1 MYLKYQMMMVIII
14 VITLRKSN
22 KVCNALYEK
31 KKFIAVLYMAKWE
44 RGRKNLMAQSMG
56 LVVSILYQDSRI
68 FVWNT
73 RFKEALALH
82 LKIPE
87 SGWEDEYVNGQ
98 IQYSR
103 MDTGMEV

>member
-1 MYLKYQMMMVIII
+1 
-14 VITLRKSN
+14 
-22 KVCNALYEK
+22 
-31 KKFIAVLYMAKWE
+31 MAKWE

-103 MDTGMEV
+103 IDTGMEV